1 MVPGS
6 EAYDRG
12 PAGREVDWSAGTPLP
27 PRPRARRGGPRAMA
41 RNWIQRLRIRPEGN
55 RHRATAPRLNPLPGN
70 SQLNRRMALPHLD
83 PDRVRPRLVTVGR
96 HNAHDVPAGLAGRV
110 REGDR
115 GFRLSAERELAYDRS
130 IPDDVGDL

>member
-1 MVPGS
+1 
-6 EAYDRG
+6 
-12 PAGREVDWSAGTPLP
+12 
-27 PRPRARRGGPRAMA
+27 MA

-70 SQLNRRMALPHLD
+70 SQLNRRIALPHLD
-83 PDRVRPRLVTVGR
+83 PDRVRLRLIAIGGYG
-96 HNAHDVPAGLAGRV
+96 AHDVPAGLAGRV